1 MRATTVKVEG
11 ELLEELSRRKPPSQ
25 SLSAYVR
32 SVLQQEVLRRK
43 MADAAEQYA
52 QFLSATADERAWLEE
67 WDRADLAAP
76 VRRVRR

>member
-11 ELLEELSRRKPPSQ
+11 DLLEELNRRKPPSQ
-25 SLSAYVR
+25 SLSAFVR
-32 SVLQQEVLRRK
+32 SVLQQEVLRRR

-52 QFLSATADERAWLEE
+52 QFLSGTADERTWLEE

-76 VRRVRR
+76 VRRKRR